1 MVINF
6 YQPNNKTVLFV
17 GTKRQ
22 FGTIIESCA
31 VASNSHYVNQRWL
44 GGMLTNWATMKVCI
58 ENLQTLNKQEEDGT
72 LSRLTKKEAAI
83 LNKRKDSLVR

>member
-1 MVINF
+1 M
-6 YQPNNKTVLFV
+6 
-17 GTKRQ
+17 
-22 FGTIIESCA
+22 
-31 VASNSHYVNQRWL
+31 SNSHYVNQRWL

-83 LNKRKDSLVR
+83 LNKRKDSMVRIPKVI